1 MFHDQSKHIETRY
14 HYVRKMMKEGRNV
27 NEYVPSEKQAV
38 DIFTKGF
45 SSGVLTEWTPMGM
58 KNSMWTTDFWELE
71 LRTLEGGNVKEY

>member
-45 SSGVLTEWTPMGM
+45 SSGVLTE
-58 KNSMWTTDFWELE
+58 
-71 LRTLEGGNVKEY
+71 